1 MTYVSVEPQVSVQGI
16 GTVSPVPVYPGG
28 KIIRAADPVYG
39 NGEFIYLQG
48 CAGTV
53 VGSLVTWGAQTAGVP
68 SHQTTILPSTANQG
82 CPVAVATAPVLA
94 TQWGWYQ
101 LSGVAIAAAVT
112 FAAPGPAYIGA
123 AGQAISTATPSKQIL
138 NAAGISAVGTPAAG
152 QVLLQIDRPHAQGA
166 IT

>member
-1 MTYVSVEPQVSVQGI
+1 MAYVSVKPQVSVQGI

-28 KIIRAADPVYG
+28 KIIRASDPVYG
-39 NGEFIYLQG
+39 NGEFVYLQG
-48 CAGTV
+48 AAGTI
-53 VGSLVTWGAQTAGVP
+53 VGTLVTWGATTAGVP
-68 SHQTTILPSTANQG
+68 THQTTILPSAPNQG
-82 CPVAVATAPVLA
+82 VPIAVATAAILA
-94 TQWGWYQ
+94 GQWGWYQ
-101 LSGVAIAAAVT
+101 ISGVAIASAVT

-123 AGQAISTATPSKQIL
+123 AGQAIGTAAASKQIL